1 MKLVILA
8 LLIRPILPS
17 EWKIPFLF
25 DYMESFEGHFI
36 TLIISNPDWSLY
48 RKKLLQVTEN

>member
-8 LLIRPILPS
+8 LLIRPILPTQ
-17 EWKIPFLF
+17 WKIPFLF

-36 TLIISNPDWSLY
+36 TLIISNPDLSLY
-48 RKKLLQVTEN
+48 RKKLPQVTEN